1 MNIGEAAAQS
11 GVSAKMIRYYETI
24 DLIPAV
30 ARTES
35 GYRVYGE
42 RDVATLRFIRSAR
55 KLGFPVDRIRRL
67 LMLWLD
73 GTRASADVKQLALS
87 HIADLDRQILDL
99 QSMRQTL
106 EHLARTC
113 HGDDRPDCPIL
124 IGLAEGGAPIG
135 KVGSSGRVGPIS
147 RVGTTG
153 PSGSRS

>member
-1 MNIGEAAAQS
+1 MNIGEAATRS
-11 GVSAKMIRYYETI
+11 GVSAKMIRYYESI

-30 ARTES
+30 ARRES
-35 GYRVYGE
+35 GYRVYSE

-55 KLGFPVDRIRRL
+55 RLGFPIDRIRQL
-67 LMLWLD
+67 LTLWLD
-73 GTRASADVKQLALS
+73 GTRASADVKLLALS
-87 HIADLDRQILDL
+87 HIADLDRQIVDL

-124 IGLAEGGAPIG
+124 VGLAEGAT
-135 KVGSSGRVGPIS
+135 PIS

-153 PSGSRS
+153 PSDSRS

>member
-1 MNIGEAAAQS
+1 MNIGEAAARS
-11 GVSAKMIRYYETI
+11 SVSAKMIRYYESI

-30 ARTES
+30 SRSES
-35 GYRVYGE
+35 GYRVYSE

-55 KLGFPVDRIRRL
+55 RLGFPIDRIRQL
-67 LMLWLD
+67 LTLWLD

-87 HIADLDRQILDL
+87 HIADLDRKIVDL

-124 IGLAEGGAPIG
+124 IGLAEGTT
-135 KVGSSGRVGPIS
+135 PIS
-147 RVGTTG
+147 RVGTTS
-153 PSGSRS
+153 PFDSRS